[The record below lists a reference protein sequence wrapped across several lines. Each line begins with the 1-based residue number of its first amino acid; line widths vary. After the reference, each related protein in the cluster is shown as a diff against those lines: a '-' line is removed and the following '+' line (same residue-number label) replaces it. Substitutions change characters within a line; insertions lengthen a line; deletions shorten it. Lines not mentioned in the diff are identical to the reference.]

1 MDLLRR
7 RLDAT
12 EQKQER
18 LRDVYI
24 YRAAID
30 QATFETESSKLSD
43 ERRDI
48 ERAIGALSGPRIE
61 NAEATVSSALEIL
74 SDLLGS
80 WNSAKGQAR
89 SRFQHL
95 IYPWTCCALCRCTG
109 VRSTASAAC
118 CWTVCIRIPPL

>member
-1 MDLLRR
+1 MDAIREETEQARHQLGLLRR
-7 RLDAT
+7 RLEAT

-30 QATFETESSKLSD
+30 QETFEAESLKLSD

-48 ERAIGALSGPRIE
+48 ERAIGTLSGPRIE
-61 NAEATVSSALEIL
+61 NPEATVLSGLEIL

-89 SRFQHL
+89 WRFQHGRFR
-95 IYPWTCCALCRCTG
+95 PE
-109 VRSTASAAC
+109 S
-118 CWTVCIRIPPL
+118 IRR